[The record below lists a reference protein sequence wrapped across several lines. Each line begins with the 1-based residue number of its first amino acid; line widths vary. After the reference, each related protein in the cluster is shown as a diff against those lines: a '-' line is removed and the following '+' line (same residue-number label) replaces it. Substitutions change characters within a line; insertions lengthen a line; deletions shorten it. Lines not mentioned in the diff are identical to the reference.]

1 MSLFEKA
8 GETFQETKAAV
19 LGGGDYA
26 CRSCEQAVEKD
37 YEHCP
42 HCGEPTVV
50 SIE

>member
-8 GETFQETKAAV
+8 GEQFQETKETL
-19 LGGGDYA
+19 LGGDDYG
-26 CRSCEQAVEKD
+26 CLSCERAVGED

-50 SIE
+50 PLE